1 MHPTELMELMMVG
14 VVLLVILFISF
25 LLKGKWK
32 KVTLGLALVYLLSYG
47 VFYAVRPYWI
57 DFQIE
62 NKIGFLDMY
71 LKDQYPNETWEFRTV
86 PHREDGYKHLNPYNI
101 EVIFESEPEVKYN
114 YLVNGKESIIQVGYS
129 LPNEINTDLFH
140 LEVE

>member
-1 MHPTELMELMMVG
+1 MHPTELIELMLVG
-14 VVLLVILFISF
+14 GVLVLILFLSF
-25 LLKGKWK
+25 LLKGKWR

-47 VFYAVRPYWI
+47 VLYVARPYWI

-62 NKIGFLDMY
+62 NKVGYLDKY
-71 LKDQYPNETWEFRTV
+71 LKEQYPKETWKFRTV

-101 EVIFESEPEVKYN
+101 EVIFEKEPEVKYN
-114 YLVNGKESIIQVGYS
+114 YFVADKENIIQAGFSFPHEYKS
-129 LPNEINTDLFH
+129 DLFH

>member
-14 VVLLVILFISF
+14 GVLLVILFLSF
-25 LLKGKWK
+25 LLKGKWR

-47 VFYAVRPYWI
+47 AFYTVRPYWI

-62 NKIGFLDMY
+62 NKVGYLDMY
-71 LKDQYPNETWEFRTV
+71 LIDQYPEEKWEIRTV
-86 PHREDGYKHLNPYNI
+86 PHREDGYKHLNTYNI
-101 EVIFESEPEVKYN
+101 EVIFETEPEVKYN
-114 YLVNGKESIIQVGYS
+114 YFVDDKENIIQVGYS
-129 LPNEINTDLFH
+129 IPNEFKSDLFH